1 MFSVEP
7 VYEIGAPADG
17 ELSTFVASKIVNYW
31 GSHEEQ
37 VAAYLAHK
45 NGIAICRTSYVHF
58 DGKNHDG
65 KHHAEID
72 HDGKHY
78 AEIDP
83 TVYPNVRIPTFTRDY
98 VFYPAVAKLQE
109 LGILDEVRATG
120 TIVKDESSGNWEIP
134 RIKYY
139 EIVPVILWAI
149 SKEVPDNPLDL
160 IAPLNRSEEVMR
172 VHNAIANPK
181 STLEVFSSVTLGVN
195 LSKDYP
201 GVFCINSRR

>member
-1 MFSVEP
+1 MFSIEP
-7 VYEIGAPADG
+7 VYRIGPPADG

-31 GSHEEQ
+31 GSHEER
-37 VAAYLAHK
+37 VAADLAHK
-45 NGIAICRTSYVHF
+45 NGIAICCTSYVHF
-58 DGKNHDG
+58 DGK
-65 KHHAEID
+65 HH
-72 HDGKHY
+72 

-83 TVYPNVRIPTFTRDY
+83 TVYSNVRIPTFTRDY
-98 VFYPAVAKLQE
+98 VFYPAVARLQE
-109 LGILDEVRATG
+109 LGILDEVLATG

-139 EIVPVILWAI
+139 EIVPAILWAI

-172 VHNAIANPK
+172 VHNAISNPK
-181 STLEVFSSVTLGVN
+181 SALEIFSSVTIGVN

>member
-7 VYEIGAPADG
+7 VYGIETPADG
-17 ELSTFVASKIVNYW
+17 ELSTFVASKVVNYW

-37 VAAYLAHK
+37 VAVDLAHK

-58 DGKNHDG
+58 DGNHHDG
-65 KHHAEID
+65 LHHAEM
-72 HDGKHY
+72 
-78 AEIDP
+78 DP
-83 TVYPNVRIPTFTRDY
+83 AVYPNVRIPTFTRDY
-98 VFYPAVAKLQE
+98 VFYPAVARLQE
-109 LGILDEVRATG
+109 LGILDEVLATG

-181 STLEVFSSVTLGVN
+181 SALEIFSSVTIGVN